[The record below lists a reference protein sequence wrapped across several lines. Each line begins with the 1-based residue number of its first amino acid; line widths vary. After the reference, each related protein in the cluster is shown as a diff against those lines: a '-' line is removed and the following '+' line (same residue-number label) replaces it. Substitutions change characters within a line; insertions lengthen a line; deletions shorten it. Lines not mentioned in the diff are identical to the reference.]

1 MSNEIVSGKFG
12 SLSPENYTMELISL
26 CIESGMLNTAKQLE
40 IKKAL
45 ENEFTETAIQ
55 FTRSQSGSIS
65 ESRAQMLAS
74 SVLYRSDV
82 YLLSLR
88 SHEKA
93 ASALVNM
100 PMSSILKQG
109 SVEILR
115 LFEESMKIFRT
126 AYNTRINA
134 DNHEYRYVT
143 EKAYDD
149 FRRNYSAQ
157 FDGAGCPC
165 NIDYPLLGQNACDS
179 KLKGVMFICDY
190 YRCIC
195 LENELC
201 RLFSEADII
210 RLLESYAHE
219 RNDDY
224 RQMYLNIA
232 EVIAYN
238 LLGRAIIGKPL
249 ALELTENDV
258 KDIESRCKGLTADSI
273 TSLLEKGLSAYY
285 KAINSPPLYMY
296 LRQYAPAFAIRL
308 GSAVQSGGTAG
319 VFTVI
324 KA

>member
-26 CIESGMLNTAKQLE
+26 CIENGMLNTAKQLE

-45 ENEFTETAIQ
+45 ENEFTETAMQ
-55 FTRSQSGSIS
+55 FTRRQSGSIS
-65 ESRAQMLAS
+65 ESRAQLLAS

-109 SVEILR
+109 SAEILR

-143 EKAYDD
+143 EKAYDE

-157 FDGAGCPC
+157 FDGAGCPY

-195 LENELC
+195 LENKLC

-232 EVIAYN
+232 EVIADN
-238 LLGRAIIGKPL
+238 LLGRAIIGKP
-249 ALELTENDV
+249 DRKSV
-258 KDIESRCKGLTADSI
+258 
-273 TSLLEKGLSAYY
+273 
-285 KAINSPPLYMY
+285 
-296 LRQYAPAFAIRL
+296 
-308 GSAVQSGGTAG
+308 V
-319 VFTVI
+319 
-324 KA
+324 